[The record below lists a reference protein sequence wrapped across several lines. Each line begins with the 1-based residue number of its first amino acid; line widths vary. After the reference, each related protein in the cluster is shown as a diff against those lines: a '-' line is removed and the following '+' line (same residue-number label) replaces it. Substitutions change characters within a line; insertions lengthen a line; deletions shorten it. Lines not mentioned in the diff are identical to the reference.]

1 MNNNY
6 TPQNGAPQTPPP
18 FFIKPQKKSYTWAW
32 ITAAVVIVFLFLIF
46 GVLIAAIVG
55 GSSEDEPNNEFVAPS
70 NDFVAV
76 IPIQGT
82 IASSSEVSLFNST
95 GAIYN
100 HQYVLQTIENLKAS
114 ETNKGIMLF
123 INSPGGEIYAV
134 DEVYLALEEY
144 KSETGRPIY
153 AYCAAYA
160 ASGGYYLAATAEHI
174 SSNRMGTLGSIGV
187 TYGTHLDISGLL
199 EKYGISA
206 TAITS
211 GDNKAMGDI
220 TQPLTEEQLKIYQS
234 QIDEYYEVF
243 VDVVDK
249 GRATLNRAEVYKL
262 ADGRTYTARQALE
275 SGLIDAI
282 CDYETAI
289 SMMIENCGLDKNI
302 KFINYEYVYT
312 ADYADIMQL
321 FGESLSSSA
330 GVEIAPADLSIFAN
344 VRYSLKGA
352 LVYYNGK

>member
-6 TPQNGAPQTPPP
+6 IPGNGVPQNPPP
-18 FFIKPQKKSYTWAW
+18 FFIKPPKKSYTWVW
-32 ITAAVVIVFLFLIF
+32 VTVAVALVFLLFIF
-46 GVLIAAIVG
+46 GIIFISILG
-55 GSSEDEPNNEFVAPS
+55 NSSSDDPNNEFVEPS
-70 NDFVAV
+70 NDFIAV

-100 HQYVLQTIENLKAS
+100 HQYVLDTIENLKAS

-134 DEVYLALEEY
+134 DEVYLALEDY
-144 KSETGRPIY
+144 KNDTGRPIY

-220 TQPLTEEQLKIYQS
+220 TQPLTDEQLKIYQS

-243 VDVVDK
+243 VDVVDR

-262 ADGRTYTARQALE
+262 ADGRTYTAQQALD
-275 SGLIDAI
+275 SGLIDAV
-282 CDYETAI
+282 CDYATAVAT
-289 SMMIENCGLDKNI
+289 MIEKCGLDKSI
-302 KFINYEYVYT
+302 KFVTYEYVYT
-312 ADYADIMQL
+312 ADYTELMQL
-321 FGESLSSSA
+321 FGESLSSTA
-330 GVEIAPADLSIFAN
+330 GVEIAPADLSLFAN